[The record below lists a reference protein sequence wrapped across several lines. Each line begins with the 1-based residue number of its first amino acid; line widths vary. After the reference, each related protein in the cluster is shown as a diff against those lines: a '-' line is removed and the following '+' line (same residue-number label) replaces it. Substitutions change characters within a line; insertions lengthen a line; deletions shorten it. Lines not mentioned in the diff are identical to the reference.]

1 MLSRSEENY
10 LKTIYNLSDE
20 GSRPV
25 TTNELAVRMNTKP
38 ASITDMMKKL
48 SAKKLIDYAPYYGA
62 NITRQGTSDALEI
75 IRKHRLW
82 ETFLVEKL
90 GFQWDEVHEVA
101 EQLEHVQSRSLIDKL
116 DQFLGYPSADPHG
129 QSIPDKNG
137 HLKELKILGL
147 SEIRDDKHWTIR
159 SIRSGSPA
167 LLQYLTKVGI
177 YIGAKVQILERRPFD
192 GSLEVS
198 IDEKHHVTISREV
211 SENIFVGL

>member
-10 LKTIYNLSDE
+10 LKTIYNLSDD

-25 TTNELAVRMNTKP
+25 TTSELAVRMNAKP

-192 GSLEVS
+192 ASLEVS

>member
-10 LKTIYNLSDE
+10 LKTIYNLSDD

-25 TTNELAVRMNTKP
+25 TTSELAMRMNAKP

-101 EQLEHVQSRSLIDKL
+101 EQLEHVHSRSLVDKL

-147 SEIRDDKHWTIR
+147 SEIRDDKNWTIR

-167 LLQYLTKVGI
+167 LLQHLTKVGI

>member
-10 LKTIYNLSDE
+10 LKTIYNLSDD
-20 GSRPV
+20 GSRSV
-25 TTNELAVRMNTKP
+25 STSELALRMNAKP

-62 NITRQGTSDALEI
+62 NITQQGTSDALEI

-101 EQLEHVQSRSLIDKL
+101 EQLEHVHSRSLVDKL
-116 DQFLGYPSADPHG
+116 DQFLGYPTADPHG

-137 HLKELKILGL
+137 HLKELKILAL
-147 SEIRDDKHWTIR
+147 SEIRDDKSWNIR

-177 YIGAKVQILERRPFD
+177 YIGAKIQILERRPFD
-192 GSLEVS
+192 GSLEVT
-198 IDEKHHVTISREV
+198 IDAKHMVTISREV
-211 SENIFVGL
+211 SENIFVG

>member
-25 TTNELAVRMNTKP
+25 TTSELAVRMNTKP

-198 IDEKHHVTISREV
+198 IDEKHHITISREV

>member
-1 MLSRSEENY
+1 M
-10 LKTIYNLSDE
+10 
-20 GSRPV
+20 
-25 TTNELAVRMNTKP
+25 
-38 ASITDMMKKL
+38 
-48 SAKKLIDYAPYYGA
+48 
-62 NITRQGTSDALEI
+62 
-75 IRKHRLW
+75 
-82 ETFLVEKL
+82 EKL

-147 SEIRDDKHWTIR
+147 PEIRDDKHWTIR